1 MTPTQTA
8 PNAGARQQ
16 VFDAALREARGADVL
31 SEPHRRILENPSSTI
46 VVASA
51 LAADFNFIGDNIN
64 THDFCAFV
72 LKNHDARVRDVDAA
86 VTMLLDDTSLDA
98 SAITSLANKIAA
110 LPSLPRRL
118 AQALQ
123 LGEHAS
129 ATLGA
134 ERLAAALRS
143 NARGSRSH
151 ENLRII

>member
-64 THDFCAFV
+64 THDFSAFV
-72 LKNHDARVRDVDAA
+72 LRNHHARVAAVDAA
-86 VTMLLDDTSLDA
+86 ITALLDDTSLDA

-134 ERLAAALRS
+134 ERLATALRT
-143 NARGSRSH
+143 NTRGSR
-151 ENLRII
+151 RDTQMRVI